1 MSLPD
6 SETAECYIV
15 WVPYCQSLNVKLSIL
30 HKNKISQRFMHLLAA
45 SRYCYEISLF
55 IIWSSNKSHLNIN
68 ACALVLQ
75 QRQIIQRAI
84 SLLCASL
91 LTIYSSVFEWK
102 TSIRSFQEEEW
113 PPSGDPVLE
122 HCRELSLY
130 RWQSILKTFVKGNR
144 LATLPKPLHNAVANI
159 RNRLLWTPPV
169 DNALLCHGHLVE
181 KWNGT
186 WWAGAVTWSSIKY
199 LAIFMKTGFS
209 YIPERNVWQNG
220 NI

>member
-30 HKNKISQRFMHLLAA
+30 HKNKISHWFMHLLAA

-91 LTIYSSVFEWK
+91 LQFILQFLSEKHPLGASRRK
-102 TSIRSFQEEEW
+102 
-113 PPSGDPVLE
+113 SGLPQVTQSWSTAE
-122 HCRELSLY
+122 NSLSTGG
-130 RWQSILKTFVKGNR
+130 RAHS
-144 LATLPKPLHNAVANI
+144 KPL
-159 RNRLLWTPPV
+159 
-169 DNALLCHGHLVE
+169 
-181 KWNGT
+181 
-186 WWAGAVTWSSIKY
+186 
-199 LAIFMKTGFS
+199 
-209 YIPERNVWQNG
+209 
-220 NI
+220 